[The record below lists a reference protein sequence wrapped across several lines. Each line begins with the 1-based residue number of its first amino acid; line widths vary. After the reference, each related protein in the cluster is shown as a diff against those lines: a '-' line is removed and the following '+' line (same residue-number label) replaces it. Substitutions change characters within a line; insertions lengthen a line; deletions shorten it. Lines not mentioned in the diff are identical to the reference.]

1 MTKAPDYE
9 IVDCALCN
17 AEVLE
22 HRLGDHIEAVHGDET
37 DRVREDANGA

>member
-1 MTKAPDYE
+1 MKAFDYT

-22 HRLGDHIEAVHGDET
+22 HRLGDHIEAVHRDET
-37 DRVREDANGA
+37 DRVREDAHDA